1 VSRCALLGS
10 TIALS
15 AVCLLAGCDRPR
27 ESSPAPSPQPQT
39 TSAMKADV
47 VEAPNEAPTSPGK
60 PDTSAGKP
68 DDAAR
73 DRGRQ
78 EADAKGALSKE
89 EESKAMPLAGQVNN
103 HSSSADTATS
113 VPAVPK

>member
-1 VSRCALLGS
+1 VGS

-27 ESSPAPSPQPQT
+27 ESSPAPSPQPPT
-39 TSAMKADV
+39 TSAMKPDV
-47 VEAPNEAPTSPGK
+47 VAAPNQAATSP
-60 PDTSAGKP
+60 TKP

-78 EADAKGALSKE
+78 EEDAKGALSKE
-89 EESKAMPLAGQVNN
+89 EESKAMPMAGQVNN
-103 HSSSADTATS
+103 HSSAAEKATS
-113 VPAVPK
+113 APSVSK

>member
-1 VSRCALLGS
+1 MSRCALLGS

-15 AVCLLAGCDRPR
+15 AVCLLVGCDRPR
-27 ESSPAPSPQPQT
+27 ESSPAPSPQPPT

-47 VEAPNEAPTSPGK
+47 VAAPNEAAA
-60 PDTSAGKP
+60 SAAKP

-113 VPAVPK
+113 APAVSK

>member
-27 ESSPAPSPQPQT
+27 ESSPAPSPQPPT
-39 TSAMKADV
+39 TSVMKPDV
-47 VEAPNEAPTSPGK
+47 VAAPNQAATSP
-60 PDTSAGKP
+60 TKP

-78 EADAKGALSKE
+78 EEDAKGALSKE
-89 EESKAMPLAGQVNN
+89 EESKAMPMAGQVNN

-113 VPAVPK
+113 TPAVSK